1 MESNSC
7 GIERSLRVLVGL
19 VLITL
24 TYTGTVGV
32 WGWVGVIPL
41 FTGIAGF
48 CPAYSLFG
56 LNTCSTRKKQ

>member
-1 MESNSC
+1 MKCSSV

-24 TYTGTVGV
+24 AVTGVVGM

-41 FTGIAGF
+41 FTGIVGF
-48 CPAYSLFG
+48 CPVYTLFG
-56 LNTCSTRKKQ
+56 MNTCGTSKYL